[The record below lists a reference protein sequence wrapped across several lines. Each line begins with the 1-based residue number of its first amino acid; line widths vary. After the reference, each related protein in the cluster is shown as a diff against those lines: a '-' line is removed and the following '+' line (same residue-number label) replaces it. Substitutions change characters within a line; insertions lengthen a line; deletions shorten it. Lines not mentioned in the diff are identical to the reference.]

1 MQDENFNI
9 LVDHVCTFVERNQVP
24 WNDKYGQ
31 QIMFCRQT
39 VCDQAKA
46 SCERIK
52 LQEQG
57 GLDNEL
63 YLLSI
68 FDSLMDFFADA
79 NGKELWMCK
88 SMGMSAYHTSLL
100 KFYGKRRLRYIYLVR
115 DPRDVAMSF
124 MKTPV
129 GDKHYYAIVK
139 KWAKLQEQAIAIL
152 EAVPNIILNIKY
164 EELLENKEDV
174 IR

>member
-1 MQDENFNI
+1 
-9 LVDHVCTFVERNQVP
+9 
-24 WNDKYGQ
+24 
-31 QIMFCRQT
+31 
-39 VCDQAKA
+39 
-46 SCERIK
+46 
-52 LQEQG
+52 
-57 GLDNEL
+57 
-63 YLLSI
+63 
-68 FDSLMDFFADA
+68 
-79 NGKELWMCK
+79 MCK

-100 KFYGKRRLRYIYLVR
+100 KFYGKGRLRYIYLVR

-152 EAVPNIILNIKY
+152 EAVPDIIFHIKY
-164 EELLENKEDV
+164 EDLLENKEDA